1 MLIRRRPLGGR
12 WIFATA
18 ALTAVAL
25 TGGIQP
31 AAADP
36 GPGPE
41 DNLVAVV
48 GDSPGPGNGNL
59 VQAPVKGSFNF
70 CGNRINVVGVPS
82 PAVGNICE
90 PN

>member
-12 WIFATA
+12 TIFATA

-25 TGGIQP
+25 TGGTQP

-36 GPGPE
+36 RPE

-48 GDSPGPGNGNL
+48 SNSPGPGSGNL
-59 VQAPVKGSFNF
+59 VQAPVQGSFNF
-70 CGNRINVVGVPS
+70 CGNTINVIGVPS

>member
-1 MLIRRRPLGGR
+1 MLIRRRPLGGHK
-12 WIFATA
+12 IFATA
-18 ALTAVAL
+18 ALTTVAL

-36 GPGPE
+36 GPE

-48 GDSPGPGNGNL
+48 SNSPGPGSGNL
-59 VQAPVKGSFNF
+59 VQAPVKGSYNF
-70 CGNRINVVGVPS
+70 CGNTINVIGVPS